1 MSRIITGSR
10 RGRKLRMPTGANT
23 RPTTDRTRE
32 ALFSALTSWA
42 GRSDAVPDEAL
53 DGLAVADLYAG
64 SGAVGLEA
72 ASRGAG
78 PVLLV
83 ESDRRTAALAAD
95 NARTLDLRAQVLTMR
110 VERWV
115 QGVADRPYD
124 VVFADPPYDLP
135 SVDDLVAAVVTN
147 GWLAGDGLLVVERSV
162 RTPPPAWPA
171 ALGERWEKTYGES
184 MLCFAQAGP
193 AGGIGSGP

>member
-1 MSRIITGSR
+1 MSRIIAGSR
-10 RGRKLRMPTGANT
+10 RGRRLAAPPGDGT

-42 GRSDAVPDEAL
+42 GRAAAAPEEAL
-53 DGLAVADLYAG
+53 TGLAFADLFAG

-83 ESDRRTAALAAD
+83 ESDRRAAALAGR
-95 NARTLDLRAQVLTMR
+95 NARTVDLVVQIAAVP

-115 QGVADRPYD
+115 TAPADQRYD
-124 VVFADPPYDLP
+124 LIFADPPYERSTAD
-135 SVDDLVAAVVTN
+135 VEDLVAALLD
-147 GWLAGDGLLVVERSV
+147 GGRLAEGGLVVLERSA
-162 RTPPPAWPA
+162 RSEPPTWPD
-171 ALGERWEKTYGES
+171 ALADHWERKYGETL
-184 MLCFAQAGP
+184 LCFAQR
-193 AGGIGSGP
+193 